1 MAGVRAGCSPSGFDC
16 APILDIPSVRGV
28 ARDRNTF
35 NRKLPAA
42 LQTSAIPMTQLD
54 DEKEKITEAR
64 LWRDNGWTARVIK
77 NEDDDGW
84 AVAMTPDGQ
93 VEPALVGPWTMGRD
107 KKNPKP
113 LDSAAF
119 NTLVKTA
126 AEFVRRHEQQLHA
139 TLHQQIDIAH
149 STQRISVSL
158 DIEPDEE
165 HPTATFR
172 ARDASGELLAEVRV
186 APSFKLTRAS
196 AAAWAEGGFSAR
208 V

>member
-1 MAGVRAGCSPSGFDC
+1 
-16 APILDIPSVRGV
+16 
-28 ARDRNTF
+28 
-35 NRKLPAA
+35 
-42 LQTSAIPMTQLD
+42 MTQLD

-64 LWRDNGWTARVIK
+64 LWRDNGWTARVVK

-149 STQRISVSL
+149 ATRRISVSL

-165 HPTATFR
+165 NPTATLR

-196 AAAWAEGGFSAR
+196 AAAWAEGGFSAK

>member
-1 MAGVRAGCSPSGFDC
+1 
-16 APILDIPSVRGV
+16 
-28 ARDRNTF
+28 
-35 NRKLPAA
+35 
-42 LQTSAIPMTQLD
+42 MTELEHD
-54 DEKEKITEAR
+54 TGKITQPR
-64 LWRDNGWTARVIK
+64 LWRDNGWTAQVIK

-93 VEPALVGPWTMGRD
+93 SEPALVGPWTMGRD

-126 AEFVRRHEQQLHA
+126 GEFVRRHEQQLHA
-139 TLHQQIDIAH
+139 TLHQHIVITHD
-149 STQRISVSL
+149 SQRLTISL

-165 HPTATFR
+165 NPSAMLRAT
-172 ARDASGELLAEVRV
+172 DASGEVLAEIRV

-196 AAAWAEGGFSAR
+196 AGAWAEAGFSAQAVGR
-208 V
+208 R

>member
-1 MAGVRAGCSPSGFDC
+1 MQEE
-16 APILDIPSVRGV
+16 
-28 ARDRNTF
+28 N
-35 NRKLPAA
+35 
-42 LQTSAIPMTQLD
+42 QLD
-54 DEKEKITEAR
+54 EEAR
-64 LWRDNGWTARVIK
+64 ESIQEPRLWQGNGWTARVIK

-139 TLHQQIDIAH
+139 TLHQQIEIAH
-149 STQRISVSL
+149 AGGRVSVTL

-165 HPTATFR
+165 NPSAMLRAT
-172 ARDASGELLAEVRV
+172 DAAGELLAEVRV

-196 AAAWAEGGFSAR
+196 AGAWAEAGFGAGAVR
-208 V
+208 KA

>member
-1 MAGVRAGCSPSGFDC
+1 MTETED
-16 APILDIPSVRGV
+16 
-28 ARDRNTF
+28 
-35 NRKLPAA
+35 
-42 LQTSAIPMTQLD
+42 SA
-54 DEKEKITEAR
+54 EKIQEPR
-64 LWRDNGWTARVIK
+64 LWRDNGWTARVVK

-113 LDSAAF
+113 LDTAAF

-139 TLHQQIDIAH
+139 ALHQAIEIAH
-149 STQRISVSL
+149 HNDRVSVTL

-165 HPTATFR
+165 NPSAMLR
-172 ARDASGELLAEVRV
+172 AADAAGELLAEVRV
-186 APSFKLTRAS
+186 APSFKLNRAS
-196 AAAWAEGGFSAR
+196 ASAWAEAGFSAASVR
-208 V
+208 K

>member
-1 MAGVRAGCSPSGFDC
+1 MTEPED
-16 APILDIPSVRGV
+16 
-28 ARDRNTF
+28 TEE
-35 NRKLPAA
+35 
-42 LQTSAIPMTQLD
+42 AIREP
-54 DEKEKITEAR
+54 R
-64 LWRDNGWTARVIK
+64 LWRDNGWTAKVIK

-84 AVAMTPDGQ
+84 AVAMTPDGL

-113 LDSAAF
+113 LDSSAF

-139 TLHQQIDIAH
+139 ALHQQIE
-149 STQRISVSL
+149 ISYKAGRVNITL

-165 HPTATFR
+165 NPSAMLR
-172 ARDASGELLAEVRV
+172 AVAAFGELLTEVRV

-196 AAAWAEGGFSAR
+196 ASAWAEAGFNADAVR
-208 V
+208 KG